1 MLCLTA
7 ATIVPAS
14 AVTVEVE
21 EFRYGS
27 TWGYHFDTEGGGHHT
42 RYDVVERPRGTFT
55 ITTPYVTSNRG
66 DIQGRRVHGNKRVVL
81 DTLFEHYCSKAY
93 KINNVDAV
101 ALDTKD
107 CHYLFL
113 VENNK
118 IDW

>member
-14 AVTVEVE
+14 AVTVEVKE
-21 EFRYGS
+21 HLNGF
-27 TWGYHFDTEGGGHHT
+27 TWNYYFNTEGGGHHAK
-42 RYDVVERPRGTFT
+42 YDVVERPRGTFT
-55 ITTPYVTSNRG
+55 ITTSNVTSNR
-66 DIQGRRVHGNKRVVL
+66 DAIQGRRVHGNKRVVL